1 VSQFILAKLMVV
13 IALTWLLR
21 HGAFAQDMTGL
32 EIGDGASALASIGS
46 ELVAK
51 QESGPFTIMKFRLP
65 DGNDLSVTFAR
76 RTNRIVYLETAWNGQ
91 QSGTVSDFPNM
102 IFGETSLTEIRQRFG
117 QNGMAF
123 EGAMGNVSDLG
134 ALINYN
140 CYDIKRTKLVV
151 CFVTELPPEKAQRLD
166 VDPDSIDLGS
176 ATLGGLI
183 LSEASYLEALLGKN
197 KLYERNYSA
206 IEWR

>member
-1 VSQFILAKLMVV
+1 MVV
-13 IALTWLLR
+13 IALTCLLR
-21 HGAFAQDMTGL
+21 HGVLAQDMTGL

-46 ELVAK
+46 EPVTK

-65 DGNDLSVTFAR
+65 DGNDLSVASVR

-91 QSGTVSDFPNM
+91 QSGTVADFPNM
-102 IFGETSLTEIRQRFG
+102 RFGETSRTEIRQRFG
-117 QNGMAF
+117 QKRMAL
-123 EGAMGNVSDLG
+123 EGAMGNVSNSG
-134 ALINYN
+134 ALINYD

-176 ATLGGLI
+176 ATLAGLI
-183 LSEASYLEALLGKN
+183 LSEASYLEAPWGKN